1 MNKVFL
7 LGRLGKDPEVKFLQS
22 GTAVATVSLA
32 TNDRFQKD
40 GEWKETTEWHTVKV
54 WGKQA
59 EWLANA
65 RQGDSLFV
73 EGTLKTESWEAS
85 DGTKKYRTYVN
96 ARGEIKV
103 IPKGAA
109 RASVDGEP
117 VVKPIPDDDIP
128 F

>member
-7 LGRLGKDPEVKFLQS
+7 LGNLGKDPEVRYLQTGS
-22 GTAVATVSLA
+22 AVATLSLA
-32 TNDRFQKD
+32 TKERYQKD

-59 EWLANA
+59 EWVGQAKK
-65 RQGDSLFV
+65 GDGLFV
-73 EGTLKTESWEAS
+73 EGTLKTESWDAS

-96 ARGEIKV
+96 AHGEVRV
-103 IPKGAA
+103 IPKVEGTAKDGAEK
-109 RASVDGEP
+109 D
-117 VVKPIPDDDIP
+117 KPEGKIP